1 MLMRIVYDRQLQGIE
16 PLYWCVGQE
25 WNLMQEQECR
35 CKASQPP
42 PLPLLPPSYRCQFF
56 LDFPVHAALC
66 TKGMRAATPS
76 QRRRHPAGLR
86 AGVDSAQR
94 VHHSVVTGI
103 GRKLESMH
111 KFTES
116 AHPQHNYALARA
128 QRPAKMR
135 PRAARPR
142 AQQALA
148 FSFFPKLTKLKVVKV
163 VRKVNERTC
172 VRERTVF
179 DLGKIQILAVRG
191 MLGAGRQG
199 CAAVQRGAHA
209 ALSAGFR
216 LNRHNECMIEARMP
230 VKS

>member
-35 CKASQPP
+35 CKARQPP
-42 PLPLLPPSYRCQFF
+42 PCPCCRPLTAVSFSSIFPYMLPCARRACAPLPPLS
-56 LDFPVHAALC
+56 
-66 TKGMRAATPS
+66 
-76 QRRRHPAGLR
+76 AGDILR
-86 AGVDSAQR
+86 ACAPASILQR

-111 KFTES
+111 KFTDR

-142 AQQALA
+142 APQALA
-148 FSFFPKLTKLKVVKV
+148 FSFF
-163 VRKVNERTC
+163 
-172 VRERTVF
+172 F
-179 DLGKIQILAVRG
+179 SKIDKSSEEGWEDKKTASVLRS
-191 MLGAGRQG
+191 
-199 CAAVQRGAHA
+199 AACTADRR
-209 ALSAGFR
+209 FNDR
-216 LNRHNECMIEARMP
+216 LPRLFSYCLP
-230 VKS
+230 P

>member
-42 PLPLLPPSYRCQFF
+42 PLPLLPPSYRFQFF

-94 VHHSVVTGI
+94 VHHSVVTGV

-142 AQQALA
+142 APQALA
-148 FSFFPKLTKLKVVKV
+148 FSFF
-163 VRKVNERTC
+163 
-172 VRERTVF
+172 F
-179 DLGKIQILAVRG
+179 SKIDKSSEEGWEDKKTASVLRS
-191 MLGAGRQG
+191 
-199 CAAVQRGAHA
+199 AACTADRR
-209 ALSAGFR
+209 FNDR
-216 LNRHNECMIEARMP
+216 LPRLFSYCLP
-230 VKS
+230 P